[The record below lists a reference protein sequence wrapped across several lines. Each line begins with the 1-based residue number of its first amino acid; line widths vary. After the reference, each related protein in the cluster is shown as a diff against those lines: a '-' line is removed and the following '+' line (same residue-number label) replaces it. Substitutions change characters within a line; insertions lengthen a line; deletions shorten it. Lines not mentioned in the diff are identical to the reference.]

1 MMDQLQA
8 LFKKYADRI
17 NGLALRERG
26 IIFVAILVV
35 LYGIAANFLFP
46 PLNVEQGRLKKQ
58 LTDKRA
64 QIQGFEGQIQA
75 ALAKSAVDPDA
86 PNRTK
91 RAQLEAQLKALDE
104 SLAKVTARLVPP
116 KEMTRMVEQILLKN
130 RRLEVI
136 RIENLTPE
144 SLRQVGSV
152 ALPQAGAA
160 TGGGADGLTA
170 YRQGMGIEL
179 RGNYLDILSYLK
191 ELEALPWK
199 VFWGQISL
207 KVEQYP
213 TSHIT
218 LRIYTLSTQPGWIAI

>member
-1 MMDQLQA
+1 MDPLRA
-8 LFKKYADRI
+8 LFQKYTDRI

-26 IIFVAILVV
+26 IIFIAILVV

-75 ALAKSAVDPDA
+75 ALAKSVVDPDA
-86 PNRTK
+86 SNRAK

-130 RRLEVI
+130 RRLEVV
-136 RIENLTPE
+136 RIENLTPRAAAAGWQRG
-144 SLRQVGSV
+144 L
-152 ALPQAGAA
+152 QAGAA

-199 VFWGQISL
+199 VFWGQINL

-213 TSHIT
+213 TSHVT

>member
-75 ALAKSAVDPDA
+75 ALAKSVVDPDA
-86 PNRTK
+86 PNRAK

-136 RIENLTPE
+136 RIESLTPE
-144 SLRQVGSV
+144 SLQQAGSV
-152 ALPQAGAA
+152 ALPRPGDRRR
-160 TGGGADGLTA
+160 GGWPDGLPA
-170 YRQGMGIEL
+170 KAWVSSFEGI
-179 RGNYLDILSYLK
+179 
-191 ELEALPWK
+191 
-199 VFWGQISL
+199 ISI
-207 KVEQYP
+207 
-213 TSHIT
+213 S
-218 LRIYTLSTQPGWIAI
+218 SAI

>member
-75 ALAKSAVDPDA
+75 ALAKSVVDPDA
-86 PNRTK
+86 PNRAK

-116 KEMTRMVEQILLKN
+116 K
-130 RRLEVI
+130 
-136 RIENLTPE
+136 
-144 SLRQVGSV
+144 
-152 ALPQAGAA
+152 
-160 TGGGADGLTA
+160 
-170 YRQGMGIEL
+170 
-179 RGNYLDILSYLK
+179 
-191 ELEALPWK
+191 
-199 VFWGQISL
+199 
-207 KVEQYP
+207 
-213 TSHIT
+213 
-218 LRIYTLSTQPGWIAI
+218 